1 MLDDLDPKDFEDTAA
16 AVVAACTDVEGA
28 RRATLLAE
36 AGLLGVIAPEAVGG
50 LDLPMRFAVP
60 VVSAAGAGLLGYPLI
75 ETLLL
80 ARALSR
86 HDPDCATQIC
96 AGTLRVTIAWCG
108 RAEDGIVG
116 QAPMGAEVDRVLVF
130 QADGTAKLI
139 ASKAQADA
147 APWDVDAPVATVDCR
162 GAQDGP
168 LLDAATV
175 AMLHAEADILRSAF
189 IIGSAQACLSQAA
202 SYAQER
208 VQFGRP
214 LSAYQ
219 ALRHRLS
226 RDALAVETLRS
237 ALTRALATTD
247 DFAREALW
255 LNAGRAG
262 PLVAES
268 AIQVF
273 GGMGF
278 TWDVPLHRHLRQMQA
293 QAAYGAATDRLD
305 ALGDDL
311 IQTAHNPWY
320 EEATH
325 VA

>member
-1 MLDDLDPKDFEDTAA
+1 MLYDLSPKDFEDTAA
-16 AVVAACTDVEGA
+16 AVVAACAQAGAA
-28 RRATLLAE
+28 RRAMLLAE
-36 AGLLGVIAPEAVGG
+36 AGLLGVIAPDAVGG
-50 LDLPMRFAVP
+50 LDLPLRFAVP

-80 ARALSR
+80 ARALASV
-86 HDPDCATQIC
+86 DPDTAAAIC
-96 AGTLRVTIAWCG
+96 AGTLRVTIAWSG
-108 RAEDGIVG
+108 SAEDGIVG
-116 QAPMGAEVDRVLVF
+116 QAPMGAEADRILVF
-130 QADGTAKLI
+130 QADGRALLI
-139 ASKAQADA
+139 DPQGRAQAESA
-147 APWDVDAPVATVDCR
+147 WDLELPCATIPST
-162 GAQDGP
+162 GPLDGI
-168 LLDAATV
+168 LLDATTV
-175 AMLHAEADILRSAF
+175 TTLRAEADILRSAL
-189 IIGSAQACLSQAA
+189 ILGSAQACLSQAA

-226 RDALAVETLRS
+226 RDALSVETLRN
-237 ALTRALATTD
+237 ALTRALATGD

-255 LNAGRAG
+255 LNAGRVG

-293 QAAYGAATDRLD
+293 QAAFGAAADRLD
-305 ALGDDL
+305 ALGDQIL
-311 IQTAHNPWY
+311 TAQNPWY